1 MTEATYQSATDC
13 PLGQAHGT
21 ASTHGN
27 AKGETCCDF
36 CGFPVDHETTEATPV
51 AMEVWQSAFK
61 VHGVIASLPPYA
73 TETSPDQAAAAV
85 IATALADMQRR
96 VEVFRQIGRWEM
108 AWEIAFQLEQPL
120 IDCTEGKPE
129 QASFDTAAKMLSMSI
144 AGKASRAFS
153 DLPLEVQFGEG
164 EWAEVI
170 ESARQALSDKTQ
182 RNDDV

>member
-1 MTEATYQSATDC
+1 M
-13 PLGQAHGT
+13 
-21 ASTHGN
+21 
-27 AKGETCCDF
+27 
-36 CGFPVDHETTEATPV
+36 TEATPV
-51 AMEVWQSAFK
+51 AMEVWRKAWSVWAT
-61 VHGVIASLPPYA
+61 GDDGASEEA
-73 TETSPDQAAAAV
+73 DHQAAAAV

-170 ESARQALSDKTQ
+170 EAARQALSDKTQ
-182 RNDDV
+182 EKNGKASQA

>member
-1 MTEATYQSATDC
+1 ME
-13 PLGQAHGT
+13 
-21 ASTHGN
+21 
-27 AKGETCCDF
+27 
-36 CGFPVDHETTEATPV
+36 EATPV
-51 AMEVWQSAFK
+51 AERLLWHVEQVCGPLSTEVCEVPGDDDRSVLAHNF
-61 VHGVIASLPPYA
+61 
-73 TETSPDQAAAAV
+73 AAV

-129 QASFDTAAKMLSMSI
+129 QASFDKAAKLVAASI
-144 AGKASRAFS
+144 AAKAGRAFS

-170 ESARQALSDKTQ
+170 EAARQALSDKTQ
-182 RNDDV
+182 EKKDG

>member
-1 MTEATYQSATDC
+1 MD
-13 PLGQAHGT
+13 
-21 ASTHGN
+21 
-27 AKGETCCDF
+27 
-36 CGFPVDHETTEATPV
+36 EATPV
-51 AMEVWQSAFK
+51 AMEVWRKAK
-61 VHGVIASLPPYA
+61 DACTTGWTA
-73 TETSPDQAAAAV
+73 TDDQAAAAV

-129 QASFDTAAKMLSMSI
+129 QASFDKAAKLVAASI

-164 EWAEVI
+164 EWAKVI
-170 ESARQALSDKTQ
+170 EAARQALSDKTQ
-182 RNDDV
+182 EKNDG